1 MGAVFMFDS
10 DLFDN
15 VIIWKSKRTDFARVI
30 SEYQE
35 SRKKRPSIGTNP
47 KSIAS
52 FNEGH

>member
-35 SRKKRPSIGTNP
+35 SRKMRSNISTNP
-47 KSIAS
+47 RSIAN